1 MSSKRKS
8 PPTKLEGGCQPTTVS
23 NTNEVKTT
31 CRDDTLNKYSDNED
45 LAIKDD
51 NSDIGNESAHEIDNN
66 DHNNNDDD
74 NYDVANDVVRSN
86 SFVNIN
92 EISINGK

>member
-8 PPTKLEGGCQPTTVS
+8 PPTKLEGGCQPTTAS
-23 NTNEVKTT
+23 NTNEVNTI
-31 CRDDTLNKYSDNED
+31 CSDETLNKYSDNED
-45 LAIKDD
+45 LAIRDD
-51 NSDIGNESAHEIDNN
+51 YSDTGNESAHEIDYN

-74 NYDVANDVVRSN
+74 NYDAADDCN

-92 EISINGK
+92 EITDNGK